1 MSFKDY
7 YSNLGPAE
15 KNIIRDYFVPKYI
28 RNSSFYAKV
37 ADNTFTELEFE
48 RLELITGQIFE
59 RNA

>member
-7 YSNLGPAE
+7 YSNLEAGE
-15 KNIIRDYFVPKYI
+15 KNKIRDYFVPKYVS
-28 RNSSFYAKV
+28 NSSFYGKV
-37 ADNTFTELEFE
+37 ADNSFTELEFE